1 MLPFEVSV
9 SPPPPSPPPFPHH
22 QRKEENVNL
31 SWWEPGGGGGGAGG
45 DGGSY
50 GGGGGGGADEHT
62 ACNRLLAIDKIRHS
76 QRHQTHQITGRLSQ
90 WVNHFSAGV
99 VRSCGSPSCRHRNSD
114 QRGGNFKTSGA
125 LYLSCSHYIKS
136 HSDFRQLRMS
146 FQITDSVDD
155 HFLQI
160 YIFDMSFLFVYLAK
174 SLLTSSCYFKG
185 QVQGLG

>member
-1 MLPFEVSV
+1 MLGV
-9 SPPPPSPPPFPHH
+9 
-22 QRKEENVNL
+22 EEA
-31 SWWEPGGGGGGAGG
+31 GGGGGWI
-45 DGGSY
+45 
-50 GGGGGGGADEHT
+50 GADEHT
-62 ACNRLLAIDKIRHS
+62 ACNRLLATDKTRHS
-76 QRHQTHQITGRLSQ
+76 QRHQTHQITGSLSQ

-99 VRSCGSPSCRHRNSD
+99 VRSCGSPSCRHRHSD

-125 LYLSCSHYIKS
+125 LYLSCSHHIKS
-136 HSDFRQLRMS
+136 HSDFRQLTMS
-146 FQITDSVDD
+146 CQITDSVDD